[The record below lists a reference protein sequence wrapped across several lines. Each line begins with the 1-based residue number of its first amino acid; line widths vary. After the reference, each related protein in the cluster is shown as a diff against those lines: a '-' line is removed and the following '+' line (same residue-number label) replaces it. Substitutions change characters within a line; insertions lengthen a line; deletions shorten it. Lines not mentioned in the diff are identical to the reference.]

1 MRALGIDLASEP
13 RRTGFAVVRWT
24 GSSAVVEDVDVGADD
39 EKLLAI
45 HARVDATGIDA
56 PFGWSRDFVE
66 LVSVHRRGGGAAA
79 PSWHTE
85 YRDRLR
91 FRVTDRVVRQH
102 LGRWP
107 LSGSSDLLAVP
118 LFRCLGLLARMDVRD
133 RSGDGRVFET
143 YPAVALRLWGLN
155 GRGYKGSKKRARLK
169 SLVGALRG
177 RTPWLKLTRAQVT
190 RLETCDDAFDAL
202 VAALVARV
210 AWLDGRG
217 GRRLTLRPDA
227 SQREA
232 GRDEGWIVL
241 PTPDSLEHLKP

>member
-1 MRALGIDLASEP
+1 MRALGIDLASDP
-13 RRTGFAVVRWT
+13 KRTGFAVVRWT
-24 GSSAVVEDVDVGADD
+24 DSSAVVEDVDVGADD
-39 EKLLAI
+39 EKLLAL

-56 PFGWSRDFVE
+56 PFGWPRGFVE
-66 LVSVHRRGGGAAA
+66 FVSAHRRGGGAAP

-85 YRDRLR
+85 HRDRLR
-91 FRVTDRVVRQH
+91 FRVTDRVVRLH

-118 LFRCLGLLARMDVRD
+118 LFRCLGLLARMGVKD

-143 YPAVALRLWGLN
+143 YPAAALRIWGLS
-155 GRGYKGSKKRARLK
+155 GRGYKGPKKQAQLK
-169 SLVGALRG
+169 CLVSALRS
-177 RTPWLKLTRAQVT
+177 RTPWLSLTRAQAT

-202 VAALVARV
+202 VAALVARA

-217 GRRLTLRPDA
+217 DRRLTFRPDE
-227 SQREA
+227 SQREV

-241 PTPDSLEHLKP
+241 PTPDSLELLNP